1 MRFLYDFGIS
11 QDDPGI
17 EKMALNLEGTNLLC
31 IASGGEVPLSLLSHA
46 DVKIKALDISESQI
60 RLCRLKLASILS
72 LEPRE
77 AAGFLGFYKGT
88 FDERTKL
95 YARIRKNLS
104 QDDSDYWSQNTAA
117 FYKGPIFSSRFE
129 KYIMWFTMLVRLT
142 LGSKRLKHLMDIATT
157 EERQRYFDD
166 HLQNKAIKALFN
178 IAFSARIY
186 KNRGLNE
193 QGLTHQEGDQ
203 LAGFF
208 YSRFRDFFTAT
219 PPFNNYYFQIY
230 FFGELLSDAA
240 LPDYLKP
247 ANMALIRLRKNNI
260 DFCLKSVLEE
270 IAEAPRLLYRN
281 YSLSNI
287 SDWISTE
294 EMDGLLN
301 GIMEKSIVPA
311 RLLLRYIH
319 KNPLAGK
326 QYLSELSVD
335 NRFEHLTH
343 FVDRFPFYSISKLD
357 V

>member
-1 MRFLYDFGIS
+1 
-11 QDDPGI
+11 
-17 EKMALNLEGTNLLC
+17 
-31 IASGGEVPLSLLSHA
+31 
-46 DVKIKALDISESQI
+46 
-60 RLCRLKLASILS
+60 
-72 LEPRE
+72 
-77 AAGFLGFYKGT
+77 
-88 FDERTKL
+88 
-95 YARIRKNLS
+95 
-104 QDDSDYWSQNTAA
+104 
-117 FYKGPIFSSRFE
+117 
-129 KYIMWFTMLVRLT
+129 
-142 LGSKRLKHLMDIATT
+142 MDIATT
-157 EERQRYFDD
+157 EDRQRYFDD

-193 QGLTHQEGDQ
+193 QGLRHQEGDQ

-270 IAEAPRLLYRN
+270 ISEAPKLLYRN
-281 YSLSNI
+281 YALSNI
-287 SDWISTE
+287 SDWVSAE
-294 EMDGLLN
+294 EMDGLLR
-301 GIMEKSIVPA
+301 GIGEKSVVPA

-319 KNPLAGK
+319 KNPLEGSPST
-326 QYLSELSVD
+326 SEFVVD
-335 NRFEHLTH
+335 TRFNSLTH
-343 FVDRFPFYSISKLD
+343 FVDRFPFYSFVKLD